1 MGGIVTIIIEH
12 IIKTVC
18 TKFQMS
24 YSLLGQQDQG
34 HQIHHEDPKRE

>member
-1 MGGIVTIIIEH
+1 MYIVTIITEH

-18 TKFQMS
+18 TRFQMS

-34 HQIHHEDPKRE
+34 HQIRHADPRRE